1 MIINDSRRQLFAA
14 SSSHRPFLLLLV
26 LVISLYITLLK
37 LNEANIS
44 SSSTETQEKKV
55 IDFKKMQEEVLEE
68 IRQELRQEIRKEIME
83 EKRDVSFIRA
93 HVSTLECP
101 YYRQYNDCVGP
112 DLEIL
117 QARIRASIPN
127 KVFENINNI
136 SIFFT
141 GNSHVR
147 QLMNVF
153 LCVVG
158 GNKQYPSNDVY
169 ITHRGSGLSIINL
182 PQNIVV
188 YHSTN
193 NPFLY
198 RTDWKEAH
206 ANKFNRSIDSFDVI
220 VHGNYN
226 KVSEMNPARYENISD
241 LSPAPE
247 LNEFE
252 PFSGLFI
259 HSPGMLEFNR
269 AMTYVAVEELI
280 QSKLNYR
287 MLNTE
292 QIKNTLGYCTYN
304 ASKEVKE
311 CMTEPG
317 NHQCVPGPIDAVV
330 WHLLEILDHEIFLNR
345 TNGNFSRP
353 VN

>member
-1 MIINDSRRQLFAA
+1 MIINDSRRQPFTA
-14 SSSHRPFLLLLV
+14 SSYHRPLLFLLV
-26 LVISLYITLLK
+26 LVISSLVYVTLLK
-37 LNEANIS
+37 LNVASIN
-44 SSSTETQEKKV
+44 SSSTEIKEKNV
-55 IDFKKMQEEVLEE
+55 IDFKKIQEEILEE
-68 IRQELRQEIRKEIME
+68 IRQELRHEIRKEIME
-83 EKRDVSFIRA
+83 EKQDVSFIRA

-101 YYRQYNDCVGP
+101 YYRQYNDCVGS

-117 QARIRASIPN
+117 QARIRSSIPN
-127 KVFENINNI
+127 KIFENINDI

-158 GNKQYPSNDVY
+158 GNKQYPSNDIY

-198 RTDWKEAH
+198 RADWKEAH
-206 ANKFNRSIDSFDVI
+206 ANKFNRSLDSFDVI

-226 KVSEMNPARYENISD
+226 KVSEMNPEVYGNISD
-241 LSPAPE
+241 HSPE

-259 HSPGMLEFNR
+259 HSPGMKELNR
-269 AMTYVAVEELI
+269 PMNFVAFEELI

-287 MLNTE
+287 ILNTE

-311 CMTEPG
+311 CITEPG
-317 NHQCVPGPIDAVV
+317 THQCVPGPIDAVV
-330 WHLLEILDHEIFLNR
+330 WHLLEILDHEFFLNR
-345 TNGNFSRP
+345 TSENLSRP
-353 VN
+353 R